1 MPKPAKE
8 NLNTYFADLEK
19 IAEKLQDPNLDIE
32 KSVELFEEGM
42 ALAAKAKERLTIL
55 ENKVSVLKKKYRVN
69 DNESGE

>member
-1 MPKPAKE
+1 MPKPTKE

-55 ENKVSVLKKKYRVN
+55 ENKVSVLKKKYRV
-69 DNESGE
+69 DNTSGE